1 MRRGRPWGRC
11 SSSRVQVARCKVQ
24 GAGCRV
30 KQEMGEG
37 RGKRE
42 DGSKDRRKLQGA
54 GCKIEMDPPPRHR
67 RTGDGSGER
76 GEGEAQVAGRGNE
89 KLETRIAKR
98 TAITLASK
106 HLKSCHAG
114 LDPASSGFNGVPA
127 CMPLRVFAGITG
139 IQLFCC
145 RSNTFSDFR
154 SFQL

>member
-1 MRRGRPWGRC
+1 
-11 SSSRVQVARCKVQ
+11 
-24 GAGCRV
+24 
-30 KQEMGEG
+30 MGDG

-42 DGSKDRRKLQGA
+42 AKTGASCRVQGEARDGRWEREAKTGA
-54 GCKIEMDPPPRHR
+54 GCRLQVTSR
-67 RTGDGSGER
+67 RAQVASYKVQGEARDGRWER